1 MAMNHRKPG
10 TGHTG
15 RAGAPVFLPRA
26 SASWS
31 AQDIQCLRH
40 LAEQGLT
47 VEMLAARLR
56 RTPSAIRNKA
66 AMHGISVRAGRPAQ
80 R

>member
-1 MAMNHRKPG
+1 MAMNHRKPT
-10 TGHTG
+10 TGNTG

-26 SASWS
+26 STSWS
-31 AQDIQCLRH
+31 PQDIQCLRH
-40 LAEQGLT
+40 LAEQGLS
-47 VEMLAARLR
+47 VEILAARLR

-66 AMHGISVRAGRPAQ
+66 AMHGISLRMGRHAQ